1 MFLVIFTSIFRNSDV
16 QFGAKRVN
24 EATFYVPAMA
34 ALAVITVCFNNI
46 AVAITFQRDSG
57 VLKRINGTPLPSAS
71 FFGARI
77 LHAVLVSVL
86 LVTITAAFGRAFYSA
101 DIPTGATLARML
113 IMLVVGAAAFCAL
126 GLAISSVIPNADA
139 SQPIVNAVILPLLF
153 LSGMFIPLGNN
164 PPAWMAWVGRVFPLK
179 HFLAGMQAGFLGAP
193 STGPTSSW
201 WPPGGLPVSSSRSAT
216 SAGNRERTETREDG
230 FMPVQAGVT
239 EPHARAAR
247 RATAEHAPCLLDARV
262 SPPNIGHLH
271 ISAGVSGCVRLVFG
285 GVPAET
291 SKRSFIPA
299 NQRADGRIRTPGSRD
314 YE

>member
-1 MFLVIFTSIFRNSDV
+1 MNAAALTLSQMRYVNKAYWRNPAAAFFAFVYPLMFLVIFTSIFRNSDV

-57 VLKRINGTPLPSAS
+57 VLKRINGTPLPGAS

-77 LHAVLVSVL
+77 LHAALVSVL

-113 IMLVVGAAAFCAL
+113 IMLVIGAAAFCAL

-153 LSGMFIPLGNN
+153 LSGVFIPLGNN

-179 HFLAGMQAGFLGAP
+179 HFLAGMQAGFLGSPFHWTDVLVVAAWGLAGLLFAIRYFRWEP
-193 STGPTSSW
+193 RTG
-201 WPPGGLPVSSSRSAT
+201 
-216 SAGNRERTETREDG
+216 
-230 FMPVQAGVT
+230 
-239 EPHARAAR
+239 
-247 RATAEHAPCLLDARV
+247 
-262 SPPNIGHLH
+262 
-271 ISAGVSGCVRLVFG
+271 
-285 GVPAET
+285 
-291 SKRSFIPA
+291 
-299 NQRADGRIRTPGSRD
+299 
-314 YE
+314 